1 MIIKNKDKKLAVN
14 NLIEL
19 NTYADL
25 IQAHKETRIMNLLLK
40 KSHIKSEENTYTKFD
55 SFSLTYENNNKCIE
69 VIMSE
74 EQYLNMMEYAIISKQ
89 LTFQTMNL
97 SN

>member
-40 KSHIKSEENTYTKFD
+40 K
-55 SFSLTYENNNKCIE
+55 
-69 VIMSE
+69 
-74 EQYLNMMEYAIISKQ
+74 
-89 LTFQTMNL
+89 
-97 SN
+97 